1 MPEMTQEE
9 IEARLEQIKKELEE
23 LEHLRDAEEP
33 AALEQ
38 HLVQVET
45 AHDRLKL
52 SLEALER
59 ETERLSR
66 LAETA

>member
-33 AALEQ
+33 AELEQ